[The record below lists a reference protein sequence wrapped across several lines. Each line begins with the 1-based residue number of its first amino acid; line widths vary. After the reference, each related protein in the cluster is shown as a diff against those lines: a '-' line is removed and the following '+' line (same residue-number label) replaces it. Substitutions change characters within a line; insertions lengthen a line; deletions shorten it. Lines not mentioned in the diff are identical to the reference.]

1 MIRRRGVP
9 TRRRYAVTLELRCV
23 LANMRCGDADAARAE
38 WERFWGGPDEGREA
52 YEALRDRP
60 RHPPPGTQLGN
71 EPADTYAQWFERLAR
86 RANEHEAQMAAY
98 RQTLA
103 ERNDD
108 VMDEDPDPDDDAVLE
123 SGR

>member
-1 MIRRRGVP
+1 MIRRRGAS
-9 TRRRYAVTLELRCV
+9 RRRYAVTIALRIA

-38 WERFWGGPDEGREA
+38 WERFWGGPDEGRSA
-52 YEALRDRP
+52 FGALRDLP
-60 RHPPPGTQLGN
+60 PHPTLGSCLGN
-71 EPADTYAQWFERLAR
+71 EPGDSYEQWFLRLAR
-86 RANEHEAQMAAY
+86 HADEHEAQMAAY

-108 VMDEDPDPDDDAVLE
+108 VMDEDPDPDEDAVLE

>member
-1 MIRRRGVP
+1 MPRLKRSDKRKHEMTI
-9 TRRRYAVTLELRCV
+9 ELRCV
-23 LANMRCGDADAARAE
+23 LANMHVGGGDCARAA
-38 WERFWGGPDEGREA
+38 WERFWGSADEGRSA
-52 YEALRDRP
+52 FEALRDLP

-71 EPADTYAQWFERLAR
+71 EPGDTYEQWFERLAR
-86 RANEHEAQMAAY
+86 RVDEHEAQMAAY

-108 VMDEDPDPDDDAVLE
+108 GMDEDPDPDEDAVLE